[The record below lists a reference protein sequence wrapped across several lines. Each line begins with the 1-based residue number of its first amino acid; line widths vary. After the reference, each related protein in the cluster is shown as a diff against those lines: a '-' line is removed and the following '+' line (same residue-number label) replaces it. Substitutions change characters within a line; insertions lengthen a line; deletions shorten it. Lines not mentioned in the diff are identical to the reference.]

1 MVFQSPELL
10 TKDNK
15 LISKPSIQPAHSDTI
30 LRIHESVSHSISF
43 HLNYT
48 LKQQELTPTHSKYS
62 MPAK

>member
-10 TKDNK
+10 TKVNK
-15 LISKPSIQPAHSDTI
+15 LISKPAIQPAHSDTI
-30 LRIHESVSHSISF
+30 LLFHEYISHSISF